1 MIFDF
6 SFYLFVGV
14 VFTGAIWLLDKWF
27 FAPKRNQVF
36 KETSD
41 THAGVEISRKGKEPV
56 IVEYSKSF
64 FPVLLIVFLLRGF
77 IVEPFRIPS
86 GSMLPTLY
94 VGDFILVNKFAY
106 GVKVPVLNKTIIAR
120 GRPERGDVVV
130 FRYPRDPSLDY
141 IKRVIGLPG
150 DHIAYYN
157 KVLYVN
163 GEAVVRDFV
172 GQYKG
177 PGQASANEYIE
188 RLPGVDQSG
197 TAESNADQADVS
209 QSNASQSG
217 VDHAILIMPSRPNNL
232 QGEYIVPEDM
242 FFVMGDNRDNSN
254 DSRVWGSVPEKNLV
268 GKAFMIWMHFSD
280 DMHFDRIGNV
290 IK

>member
-6 SFYLFVGV
+6 SFYLFVAV
-14 VFTGAIWLLDKWF
+14 IFTGIVWLIDKWYLK
-27 FAPKRNQVF
+27 PRREQVVH
-36 KETSD
+36 ESTEV
-41 THAGVEISRKGKEPV
+41 HQGVEISRKGKEPV

-64 FPVLLIVFLLRGF
+64 FPVLLVVFLLRGF
-77 IVEPFRIPS
+77 VVEPFRIPS
-86 GSMLPTLY
+86 GSMLPSLY
-94 VGDFILVNKFAY
+94 IGDFILVNKFAY
-106 GVKVPVLNKTIIAR
+106 GIKLPVLNKKIIDIDM
-120 GRPERGDVVV
+120 PERGDVVV

-163 GEAVVRDFV
+163 NKPVARDYV
-172 GQYKG
+172 GQYTG
-177 PGQASANEYIE
+177 PGQTSANDYTEKLEGAEHSILL
-188 RLPGVDQSG
+188 LP
-197 TAESNADQADVS
+197 A
-209 QSNASQSG
+209 
-217 VDHAILIMPSRPNNL
+217 RPNNL
-232 QGEYIVPEDM
+232 QGEWIVPEKT

-254 DSRVWGSVPEKNLV
+254 DSRAWGPVPESHLV

-280 DMHFDRIGNV
+280 EMHFDRIGNS

>member
-1 MIFDF
+1 MIIDF
-6 SFYLFVGV
+6 SFYLFVAV
-14 VFTGAIWLLDKWF
+14 VFTGIVWLIDKWIL
-27 FAPKRNQVF
+27 APRREQIIH
-36 KETSD
+36 ESSPL
-41 THAGVEISRKGKEPV
+41 HQGVEISRKGKEHV

-77 IVEPFRIPS
+77 VVEPFRIPS
-86 GSMLPTLY
+86 GSMLPSLY
-94 VGDFILVNKFAY
+94 IGDFILVNKFTY
-106 GVKVPVLNKTIIAR
+106 GIKIPVINKVIIDLNEPA
-120 GRPERGDVVV
+120 RGDVVV

-150 DHIAYYN
+150 DKISYYN

-163 GEAVVRDFV
+163 SKPVARDFV

-177 PGQASANEYIE
+177 PGQTFANEYVE
-188 RLPGVDQSG
+188 KLQG
-197 TAESNADQADVS
+197 AEHSV
-209 QSNASQSG
+209 
-217 VDHAILIMPSRPNNL
+217 LLMPARPNSL

-254 DSRVWGSVPEKNLV
+254 DSRVWGPVPKSNLV

-280 DMHFDRIGNV
+280 DLRLDRIGNL

>member
-6 SFYLFVGV
+6 SFYLFVAV
-14 VFTGAIWLLDKWF
+14 IFTGIVWLIDKWYLK
-27 FAPKRNQVF
+27 PRRELIVHESSEVHQ
-36 KETSD
+36 
-41 THAGVEISRKGKEPV
+41 GVEVSRKGKEPV

-64 FPVLLIVFLLRGF
+64 FPVLLVVFLLRGF
-77 IVEPFRIPS
+77 VVEPFRIPS
-86 GSMLPTLY
+86 GSMLPSLY
-94 VGDFILVNKFAY
+94 IGDFILVNKFAY
-106 GVKVPVLNKTIIAR
+106 GIKLPVLNKKIIDIDE
-120 GRPERGDVVV
+120 PERGDVVV

-163 GEAVVRDFV
+163 NKPVARDYV
-172 GQYKG
+172 GQYMG
-177 PGQASANEYIE
+177 PGQTSANDYTEKLEGAEHSILL
-188 RLPGVDQSG
+188 LP
-197 TAESNADQADVS
+197 A
-209 QSNASQSG
+209 
-217 VDHAILIMPSRPNNL
+217 RPNNL
-232 QGEYIVPEDM
+232 QGEWIVPEKT

-254 DSRVWGSVPEKNLV
+254 DSRVWGPVPENHLV

-280 DMHFDRIGNV
+280 EMHFDRIGNS